1 MEIKHYSFGRINID
15 GRDFDSDV
23 IIFPERVQ
31 DNWWRSKG
39 HQLDKDDLRNVL
51 EDKPDILV
59 IGTGYY
65 GRMQVPNETLEALQS
80 KGVKVCSYRTAQAV
94 REFNRL
100 QKEYASIVAALHLT
114 C

>member
-1 MEIKHYSFGRINID
+1 MEIKSYSFGQINVD

-23 IIFPERVQ
+23 IIFRSHVQ
-31 DNWWRSKG
+31 DNWWRGKG
-39 HQLDKDDLRNVL
+39 HRLDKEDLNAVFA
-51 EDKPDILV
+51 DKPDMLV

-65 GRMQVPNETLEALQS
+65 GRMQVPKETLEALHS
-80 KGVKVCSYRTAQAV
+80 KGIKVRSCKTAQAV

-100 QKEYASIVAALHLT
+100 QQEYASIVAALHLT

>member
-1 MEIKHYSFGRINID
+1 MEIKRYAFGLINID
-15 GRDFDSDV
+15 DRDFDSDV
-23 IIFPERVQ
+23 IIFPGRVQ

-39 HQLDKDDLRNVL
+39 HQLTKEDLRMVFA
-51 EDKPDILV
+51 DKPELLI

-65 GRMQVPNETLEALQS
+65 GRMQVPNETLDALHA
-80 KGVKVCSYRTAQAV
+80 KGIKVYTHKTAQAV

-100 QKEYASIVAALHLT
+100 QQRYASIIAALHLT